1 MYYQK
6 IIKEIVA
13 DMEVDADDRTIA
25 GIEAN
30 MRLEH
35 GTLDALPRDLFR
47 REIRLALECED
58 LQPGYLRKLAASFG
72 L

>member
-6 IIKEIVA
+6 IIKGLVA
-13 DMEVDADDRTIA
+13 DMEVDVSERQIA
-25 GIEAN
+25 GIEAT

-47 REIRLALECED
+47 REIRIALACED
-58 LQPGYLRKLAASFG
+58 EQPGFLVQMAASYG